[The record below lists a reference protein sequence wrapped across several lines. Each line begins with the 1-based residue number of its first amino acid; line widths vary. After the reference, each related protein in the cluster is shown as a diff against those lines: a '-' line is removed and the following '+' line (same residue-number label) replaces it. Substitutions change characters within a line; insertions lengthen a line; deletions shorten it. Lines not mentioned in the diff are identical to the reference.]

1 MKRNYQQPFIS
12 VEEVKVETGFA
23 TSYGVGTPGGDIG
36 YGDYGEE
43 L

>member
-1 MKRNYQQPFIS
+1 MKRNYQTPFLS
-12 VEEVKVETGFA
+12 VEDVKVEKGFA
-23 TSYGVGTPGGDIG
+23 TSYGAGTPGGDIG